1 MIAELS
7 KSPNKTSEVSGKAIL
22 NSYRGD
28 FWMSDIDDA
37 QIKAEIDGIMKGVKT
52 IMQKIDALTPKEDPE
67 QEPVE
72 GTCANPDASDNSNT
86 EAS

>member
-1 MIAELS
+1 
-7 KSPNKTSEVSGKAIL
+7 
-22 NSYRGD
+22 
-28 FWMSDIDDA
+28 MSDIDDA

-52 IMQKIDALTPKEDPE
+52 IMQKIDALTPKEDPG

-72 GTCANPDASDNSNT
+72 DTGGNPNISNNSNS